1 MLPSVALFNF
11 IFLSRQI
18 GLVSRVIV
26 GENSR
31 KQQEDQ
37 EGDGASRHGR

>member
-1 MLPSVALFNF
+1 MLPSVVLFNF

-18 GLVSRVIV
+18 RLVSRVIV

-31 KQQEDQ
+31 KQEIRK
-37 EGDGASRHGR
+37 EMEH